1 MKLLQI
7 TLPPSV
13 ELNKVVG
20 VALITLHTLIEVVV
34 VVDDDD
40 DDNEVEYCELNTMT
54 THSCC

>member
-40 DDNEVEYCELNTMT
+40 NEVEYCELNTMT